1 VFLDGIVVD
10 AERLL
15 REAERVQAEC
25 QSGSAESGQIDEAA
39 RLLRQLLVQ
48 DVERTTEGRAVLK
61 EGVAKDRIPS
71 VTDPQMRHGRKS
83 ASRKFTGH
91 KGAIAVDTR
100 SGVITAAGV
109 LAGNA
114 PDSTDALALVEE
126 TSRNTGCEVVKVIG
140 DCAYGDGVTRRAF
153 KEHGCEL
160 VVKVPR
166 GGRPGYFAKGDF
178 KIDLEQDAVTCP
190 GGQTT
195 RRWKLKRVRPGVRG
209 ERVVVKQF
217 EFAAEQCRGC
227 AHYRQCVSSKLG
239 KGRSI
244 VLHPEEGL
252 LQEARAYQKTAAFR
266 EDTKLRQI
274 VEHRLARLVQLGIR
288 QARYFG
294 RAKTKWQLLLAAAV
308 ANLVLV
314 AGWESATGTSP
325 GLGTSSFSLLLQL
338 TFFLL
343 LVPNSIGE
351 VKRRQHLVFPALARG
366 YVPQTPGFRP
376 DF

>member
-1 VFLDGIVVD
+1 
-10 AERLL
+10 
-15 REAERVQAEC
+15 
-25 QSGSAESGQIDEAA
+25 
-39 RLLRQLLVQ
+39 
-48 DVERTTEGRAVLK
+48 
-61 EGVAKDRIPS
+61 
-71 VTDPQMRHGRKS
+71 
-83 ASRKFTGH
+83 
-91 KGAIAVDTR
+91 
-100 SGVITAAGV
+100 
-109 LAGNA
+109 
-114 PDSTDALALVEE
+114 
-126 TSRNTGCEVVKVIG
+126 VIG
-140 DCAYGDGVTRRAF
+140 DCAYGDGATRREF

-178 KIDLEQDAVTCP
+178 KIDLEHDSVTCP
-190 GGQTT
+190 AGQTT
-195 RRWKLKRVRPGVRG
+195 RKWKLKRVRTGVRG
-209 ERVVVKQF
+209 ECVAVKQF

-252 LQEARAYQKTAAFR
+252 LQEARAYQETAAFR
-266 EDTKLRQI
+266 EDIKLRQA

-314 AGWESATGTSP
+314 AAWELATGTSF
-325 GLGTSSFSLLLQL
+325 GLEASSFSLLLQL
-338 TFFLL
+338 TFLLL
-343 LVPNSIGE
+343 LVPNLIGE
-351 VKRRQHLVFPALARG
+351 VKRRQHLVFRASDRG
-366 YVPQTPGFRP
+366 RVPQMTGFRP